1 MTKDEMVFDLTFD
14 STLMFLGAIILG
26 TLSVGILGYAAVRY
40 TFLSTLWPKS
50 LFIITVKF
58 LRKIL
63 SVLLC
68 YNGPTILIPWHSL
81 LDLIGTLINSQFY
94 LVIFWGFFLQV

>member
-40 TFLSTLWPKS
+40 TFLSTHLAQIS
-50 LFIITVKF
+50 IH
-58 LRKIL
+58 
-63 SVLLC
+63 
-68 YNGPTILIPWHSL
+68 YN
-81 LDLIGTLINSQFY
+81 
-94 LVIFWGFFLQV
+94 